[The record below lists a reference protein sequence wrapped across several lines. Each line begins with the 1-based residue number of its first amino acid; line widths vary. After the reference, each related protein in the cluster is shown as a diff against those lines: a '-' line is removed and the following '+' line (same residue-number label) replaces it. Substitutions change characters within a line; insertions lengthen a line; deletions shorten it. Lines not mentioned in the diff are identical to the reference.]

1 MEEFPK
7 GHDNF
12 NHRFD
17 DNQPN
22 EKKPNVLLDIL
33 IGIGISVVAYAL
45 ILFVSNGMLSTGI
58 AVLIT
63 LLTVAAYVFLIVKFF
78 RTSHTAA
85 AVVMIISISP
95 AILVLLLW
103 GACSVLFRL

>member
-17 DNQPN
+17 DNQPP
-22 EKKPNVLLDIL
+22 KGPNVLLDIL
-33 IGIGISVVAYAL
+33 MGIGISVAAYAL
-45 ILFVSNGMLSTGI
+45 MLFVSNGILSTGI
-58 AVLIT
+58 AVLID
-63 LLTVAAYVFLIVKFF
+63 LLAVAVYVFLIVKFF

-85 AVVMIISISP
+85 AVVMIVFISP

-103 GACSVLFRL
+103 GACSVLFRF